1 MKPFARFLSPAEYSR
16 ILQSLIKEARLR
28 ERIVTLQQLRQK
40 GARTLEEAEEIE
52 TDPAQRS
59 HSQAEWASGKCV
71 RCSGGLLD
79 VSRME
84 GAELLTP
91 EERRLCG
98 VEAMGE

>member
-52 TDPAQRS
+52 SDPTQRS
-59 HSQAEWASGKCV
+59 HSQEEWG
-71 RCSGGLLD
+71 
-79 VSRME
+79 
-84 GAELLTP
+84 
-91 EERRLCG
+91 RRRS
-98 VEAMGE
+98 ET